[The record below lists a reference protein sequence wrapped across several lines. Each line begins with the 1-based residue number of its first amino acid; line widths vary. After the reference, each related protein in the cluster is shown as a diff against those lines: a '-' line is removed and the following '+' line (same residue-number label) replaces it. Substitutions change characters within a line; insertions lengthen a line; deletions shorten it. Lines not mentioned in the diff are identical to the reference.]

1 MSKELGSIQE
11 EIAKL
16 REEKK
21 ESDKLNALY
30 AKRDSLEEKLVQLKS
45 VIDPL
50 ETKRCSSFSYR
61 CPMILR
67 IIGISLIVV
76 VVLLLIIDKVVNL
89 FTFIT
94 WGAAG
99 VIVAVGGIITTY
111 AFNIGSEEKVNK
123 RREQAFAIWDKE
135 HSNYSQLKVQI
146 EETEKELNRTKLAI
160 RDSSTQKE

>member
-1 MSKELGSIQE
+1 
-11 EIAKL
+11 
-16 REEKK
+16 
-21 ESDKLNALY
+21 
-30 AKRDSLEEKLVQLKS
+30 
-45 VIDPL
+45 
-50 ETKRCSSFSYR
+50 
-61 CPMILR
+61 MILR

-99 VIVAVGGIITTY
+99 VIVAVGGIIITY